1 MTTTPLASSP
11 ITIFFIVLAI
21 ILLAPILLNRLRIPH
36 IVGMIAAGVVVGP
49 YGLHLLDRDSSFQIF
64 GEVGILYLMFLA
76 GLEIDMY
83 HLKLNFRKGILF
95 GILTFAIP
103 MAMGTAVS
111 YYTLHLNLPT
121 SVLLASMFASHT
133 LISYPVAARY
143 GVTKVPS
150 VLISVVGT
158 IFAVVGAL
166 IALATVVNINNEG
179 AFNPSS
185 ILILLGEMTL
195 YCLAIALIYPRL
207 TRFFFKRFSDRVTQY
222 VFVLALVFLS
232 AWIAKSIGL
241 EGVLGAFLA
250 GLVLN
255 RFVPPASPLMSRIE
269 FVGNAIF
276 IPYFLIGVGMM
287 INLSLVTNWA
297 TITVSAIMLAVALA
311 SKWIAAWIAQICY
324 RMQACDRRMLFGLT
338 TAHTAV
344 ALAVV
349 TIGYNTFLPDG
360 SRMMDETILNST
372 VLVILITCAIAPI
385 VTARAAAKI
394 KLRTLEEEESG
405 DESETTAPTRRN
417 IVNMLVPVSNPV
429 TAPGLM
435 ELAIMISGLHRPR
448 TDLSVYT
455 LHVRNDNTP
464 KSRAVGRASL
474 DLARQVASA
483 ADLPVTPIERFD
495 LNTITGVVNV
505 TEERDINAIVM
516 GMHRKSTVVDSF
528 LGPKIEQLLS
538 LTRRMLVI
546 SRCYTPVNTVA
557 RIIVYTQPN
566 AQFEAGFR
574 QWVMTVGNLAQ
585 ELGCRIMFCCPTD
598 MHPAIRSVLR
608 REKYAI
614 RAHFRDISD
623 RDDFLLMADK
633 IHDDDL
639 FIWISSRPGSVSWTT
654 DTTELPAFISRY
666 FSRNN
671 LIVIYPEISADGLS
685 VQTFADPLAVDFA
698 VGSPS
703 LWVKI
708 MQWCNAIIS
717 RYRRHTGR
725 SRRRTDLDL

>member
-1 MTTTPLASSP
+1 MTTAPLASSP

-21 ILLAPILLNRLRIPH
+21 ILLAPIILNRLRIPH
-36 IVGMIAAGVVVGP
+36 IVGLIVAGVVVGP
-49 YGLHLLDRDSSFQIF
+49 FGLHIIDNDSSFRIF

-83 HLKLNFRKGILF
+83 HLKLNFRKGMLF
-95 GILTFAIP
+95 GILTFLIP
-103 MAMGTAVS
+103 MIMGTLVS
-111 YYTLHLNLPT
+111 HYALHLNLQT

-143 GVTKVPS
+143 GVTKAPS

-166 IALATVVNINNEG
+166 ITLATVVNINSEG
-179 AFNPSS
+179 SFSPASTM
-185 ILILLGEMTL
+185 ILLGEMII
-195 YCLAIALIYPRL
+195 YCLAIALIYPKI
-207 TRFFFKRFSDRVTQY
+207 TKFFFRRYSDRVTQY
-222 VFVLALVFLS
+222 VFILALVFLS
-232 AWIAKSIGL
+232 AWIAKEIGL

-255 RFVPPASPLMSRIE
+255 RYVPPASPLMSRIE

-287 INLSLVTNWA
+287 INIGLVANWA
-297 TITVSAIMLAVALA
+297 TITVSAIMLSVALS

-324 RMQACDRRMLFGLT
+324 HMRGCDRNMLFGLT

-349 TIGYNTFLPDG
+349 TIGYNTILPDG
-360 SRMMDETILNST
+360 TRMMDETILNST
-372 VLVILITCAIAPI
+372 VLIILITCAIAPI
-385 VTARAAAKI
+385 VTAKAAAAT
-394 KLRTLEEEESG
+394 KLHMIEEENGEST
-405 DESETTAPTRRN
+405 DTYTASQRDV
-417 IVNMLVPVSNPV
+417 INMLIPVSNPV

-435 ELAIMISGLHRPR
+435 ELAIMISGMKRPR
-448 TDLSVYT
+448 TDLTVYT
-455 LHVRNDNTP
+455 LHVRNDNST

-474 DLARQVASA
+474 DLAKHVASA
-483 ADLPVTPIERFD
+483 ADIPVTPIERFD
-495 LNTITGVVNV
+495 LNTVTGVVNV
-505 TEERDINAIVM
+505 SEERDINTIVM

-528 LGPKIEQLLS
+528 LGQKIEQLLS

-557 RIIVYTQPN
+557 RIIVYAHSN
-566 AQFEAGFR
+566 AHYEAGFR

-585 ELGCRIMFCCPTD
+585 ELGCRIIFCCPQD

-608 REKYAI
+608 REKYSI
-614 RAHFRDISD
+614 RALFRNVSD
-623 RDDFLLMADK
+623 RDDFLLMANK
-633 IHDDDL
+633 LNDDDL
-639 FIWISSRPGSVSWTT
+639 FLWIASRPGSVSWTT
-654 DTTELPAFISRY
+654 DASELPAFISRY

-671 LIVIYPEISADGLS
+671 IIVIYPEISADGMS

-698 VGSPS
+698 VGSSS
-703 LWVKI
+703 LWMKLR
-708 MQWCNAIIS
+708 QWRKAILY
-717 RYRRHTGR
+717 RYRRYAGKI
-725 SRRRTDLDL
+725 

>member
-1 MTTTPLASSP
+1 MTTAPLASSP

-36 IVGMIAAGVVVGP
+36 IVGMIVAGVVVGP
-49 YGLHLLDRDSSFQIF
+49 YGLHILDRDSSFQIF

-95 GILTFAIP
+95 GVLTFAIP
-103 MAMGTAVS
+103 MIMGTAVS

-143 GVTKVPS
+143 GVTKFPS

-166 IALATVVNINNEG
+166 IALATVVNINSEG
-179 AFNPSS
+179 TFNPSS
-185 ILILLGEMTL
+185 TLILLGEMII
-195 YCLAIALIYPRL
+195 YCLAIAWVYPRL

-222 VFVLALVFLS
+222 VFILALVFLS
-232 AWIAKSIGL
+232 AWIAKAIGL

-255 RFVPPASPLMSRIE
+255 RYVPPASPLMSRIE

-287 INLSLVTNWA
+287 INLGLVANWA

-311 SKWIAAWIAQICY
+311 SKWIAAWVAQLCY
-324 RMQACDRRMLFGLT
+324 HMRAYDRRMFFGLT

-349 TIGYNTFLPDG
+349 TIGYNTLLPDG

-385 VTARAAAKI
+385 VTARAAAAI
-394 KLRTLEEEESG
+394 KLHMLEEEEN
-405 DESETTAPTRRN
+405 DEDHDNASATRRN
-417 IVNMLVPVSNPV
+417 VTNMLVPVSNPV

-448 TDLSVYT
+448 TDLSVFT

-495 LNTITGVVNV
+495 LNTVTGVINV

-546 SRCYTPVNTVA
+546 SRCYIPVNTVA
-557 RIIVYTQPN
+557 RIIVYAQPN
-566 AQFEAGFR
+566 SQFEAGFR

-585 ELGCRIMFCCPTD
+585 ELGCRIMFCCPPD
-598 MHPAIRSVLR
+598 MHPAIRSILR

-623 RDDFLLMADK
+623 RDDFLLMAGK
-633 IHDDDL
+633 LHDDDL
-639 FIWISSRPGSVSWTT
+639 FIWISSRPGSVSWSA
-654 DTTELPAFISRY
+654 DTVELPAFISRY

-671 LIVIYPEISADGLS
+671 LIVIYPEISADGMR

-698 VGSPS
+698 VGSS
-703 LWVKI
+703 SIWVKI
-708 MQWCNAIIS
+708 IQWCNAVVS
-717 RYRRHTGR
+717 RYRRRTGR
-725 SRRRTDLDL
+725 SDRRTDIDL

>member
-1 MTTTPLASSP
+1 MTTAPLASSP

-36 IVGMIAAGVVVGP
+36 IVGMIVAGVVVGP
-49 YGLHLLDRDSSFQIF
+49 YGFHILDRDSSFQIF

-83 HLKLNFRKGILF
+83 HLKLNFRKGIFF
-95 GILTFAIP
+95 GLLTFAIP
-103 MAMGTAVS
+103 MAMGTVVS
-111 YYTLHLNLPT
+111 YYALHLNLPT

-143 GVTKVPS
+143 GVTKAPS

-179 AFNPSS
+179 TFNPAAT
-185 ILILLGEMTL
+185 LLLLGEMTI
-195 YCLAIALIYPRL
+195 YCIVIAWLYPRL

-232 AWIAKSIGL
+232 AWIAKAIGL

-255 RFVPPASPLMSRIE
+255 RYVPPASPLMSRIE

-287 INLSLVTNWA
+287 INLGLVANWA
-297 TITVSAIMLAVALA
+297 TLTVSGIMLAVALA
-311 SKWIAAWIAQICY
+311 SKWIAAWVAQLY
-324 RMQACDRRMLFGLT
+324 YHMKASDRRMFFGLT

-385 VTARAAAKI
+385 VTARAAAAI
-394 KLRTLEEEESG
+394 KLQMLEEEEAG
-405 DESETTAPTRRN
+405 DDTDTSSNHRN
-417 IVNMLVPVSNPV
+417 AVNMLIPVSNPV

-435 ELAIMISGLHRPR
+435 ELAIMLSGFHRPR

-455 LHVRNDNTP
+455 LHVRNDNTS
-464 KSRAVGRASL
+464 KSRAVGRVSL

-495 LNTITGVVNV
+495 LNTVTGVVNV

-546 SRCYTPVNTVA
+546 ARCYTPVNTVA
-557 RIIVYTQPN
+557 RIIVYAQPN
-566 AQFEAGFR
+566 SQFEAGFR

-585 ELGCRIMFCCPTD
+585 ELGCRIMFCCPPD

-608 REKYAI
+608 REKYTI
-614 RAHFRDISD
+614 RAHFRNVSD
-623 RDDFLLMADK
+623 RDDFLIMAGK
-633 IHDDDL
+633 LHDDDL
-639 FIWISSRPGSVSWTT
+639 FIWISSRPGSVSWST

-671 LIVIYPEISADGLS
+671 LIVIYPEISADGMR

-698 VGSPS
+698 VGSS
-703 LWVKI
+703 SIWVKI
-708 MQWCNAIIS
+708 LQWWNAVIS
-717 RYRRHTGR
+717 RYRRRTGR
-725 SRRRTDLDL
+725 GRRPSDLDL

>member
-1 MTTTPLASSP
+1 M
-11 ITIFFIVLAI
+11 IV
-21 ILLAPILLNRLRIPH
+21 
-36 IVGMIAAGVVVGP
+36 AGVVVGP
-49 YGLHLLDRDSSFQIF
+49 YGFHILDRDSSFQIF

-76 GLEIDMY
+76 GIEIDMY

-95 GILTFAIP
+95 GILTFVIP

-143 GVTKVPS
+143 GVTKTPS

-166 IALATVVNINNEG
+166 LALATVVNINNEG
-179 AFNPSS
+179 SFDPTSTFM
-185 ILILLGEMTL
+185 LLGEMII
-195 YCLAIALIYPRL
+195 YCLSIAWIYPRL

-222 VFVLALVFLS
+222 VFILALVFLS
-232 AWIAKSIGL
+232 AWIAKLIGL

-255 RFVPPASPLMSRIE
+255 RYVPPASPLMARIE

-287 INLSLVTNWA
+287 INLSLVANWA
-297 TITVSAIMLAVALA
+297 TITVSAIMLAVALS
-311 SKWIAAWIAQICY
+311 SKWIAAWIAQLCY
-324 RMQACDRRMLFGLT
+324 RMSGSDRRMFFGLT

-349 TIGYNTFLPDG
+349 TIGYNTVMPDG
-360 SRMMDETILNST
+360 SRMMGETILNST

-385 VTARAAAKI
+385 VTAKAAASI
-394 KLRTLEEEESG
+394 KLRMLEEEEKGEEPDSSSVSSG
-405 DESETTAPTRRN
+405 RSVT
-417 IVNMLVPVSNPV
+417 NMLVPVSNPV

-448 TDLSVYT
+448 HDLSVYT

-464 KSRAVGRASL
+464 KSRAIGRVSL

-505 TEERDINAIVM
+505 TEERDINTIVM
-516 GMHRKSTVVDSF
+516 GMNRKSTVVDS
-528 LGPKIEQLLS
+528 LLCPKIEHLLS

-546 SRCYTPVNTVA
+546 SRCYTPINTVS
-557 RIIVYTQPN
+557 RLIVYAQAN

-574 QWVMTVGNLAQ
+574 QWVMTVGNLAH
-585 ELGCRIMFCCPTD
+585 ELGCRTIFCCHPD

-614 RAHFRDISD
+614 RAHFREVADS
-623 RDDFLLMADK
+623 DDFPLIANK
-633 IHDDDL
+633 INDDDI
-639 FIWISSRPGSVSWTT
+639 FIWISSRPGSVSWSTET
-654 DTTELPAFISRY
+654 SELPAFISRY

-671 LIVIYPEISADGLS
+671 LIVIYPEISADGLR

-703 LWVKI
+703 LWSKI
-708 MQWCNAIIS
+708 PQWIKVAIA
-717 RYRRHTGR
+717 RYRHISGKKR
-725 SRRRTDLDL
+725 SRTDLDL